1 MARVAPNDWRGGM
14 TQNRSGRGGSS
25 PRGRGF
31 ALAGGLVQPQIRKAS
46 VSRGFTVSRLVTHW
60 AEVVG
65 EDVARLCRPVKVAYG
80 RTGMGATL
88 TLLARGA
95 AGPMLQAQLPAIR
108 DRVNACYG
116 YTAISQIRL
125 TQTSAT
131 GFAEGAA
138 AYGAAAPLAV
148 TASAP
153 SEDAERAARAVTEG
167 VTDPDLRAALAGLGA
182 RILTRPKLQGD

>member
-1 MARVAPNDWRGGM
+1 MARVAPDDWQGGM
-14 TQNRSGRGGSS
+14 TQYRSGRGGSG
-25 PRGRGF
+25 PRGKGF
-31 ALAGGLVQPQIRKAS
+31 ARAGGLVQPQIRKAS
-46 VSRGFTVSRLVTHW
+46 ESRGFTVSRLVTHW

-116 YTAISQIRL
+116 YTAISQIRI
-125 TQTSAT
+125 TQTAGAA
-131 GFAEGAA
+131 GFAE
-138 AYGAAAPLAV
+138 AAAPYGARP
-148 TASAP
+148 AAAP
-153 SEDAERAARAVTEG
+153 AAPPAEAEQAALAVTEG
-167 VTDPDLRAALAGLGA
+167 IADPDLRAALAGLGA
-182 RILTRPKLQGD
+182 RILTRPKHKGD